1 MAKFKEAGASLKLD
15 CYPGAK
21 RRIPVASV
29 KVVLGLIS
37 LIIWILLFGAGLSI
51 KSKPYRDKLSP
62 PEITSATMV
71 ASAAPVP
78 IAPPPNSIDHDAFMM
93 VIILFTPLNA
103 ALLTI
108 LVGFIGG
115 CASNI
120 TYCQVQ
126 SSHNP
131 QPEDPIAAA
140 RTLFRTENPFV
151 SALRSFLVYLAFIAG
166 VYITTNEPFQNAT
179 PDQYVRFAGM
189 ISFLAFVVGYD
200 PTKFQDLVN
209 LMPRPGS
216 KTG

>member
-1 MAKFKEAGASLKLD
+1 VALAKGA
-15 CYPGAK
+15 
-21 RRIPVASV
+21 
-29 KVVLGLIS
+29 LGSIALIV
-37 LIIWILLFGAGLSI
+37 WILLFAAGLSI
-51 KSKPYRDKLSP
+51 KSKPYRDKLWP
-62 PEITSATMV
+62 PEDTTSATMV
-71 ASAAPVP
+71 ASATAVP
-78 IAPPPNSIDHDAFMM
+78 IMAPPNSIDRNAFMM

-108 LVGFIGG
+108 LAGFIGG

-120 TYCQVQ
+120 TYGRAQ
-126 SSHNP
+126 SSPNR
-131 QPEDPIAAA
+131 QPEDPTAAA
-140 RTLFRTENPFV
+140 RTLFRTENPFA

-166 VYITTNEPFQNAT
+166 VYITTNEPFQNGT

-216 KTG
+216 KAV

>member
-1 MAKFKEAGASLKLD
+1 MAS
-15 CYPGAK
+15 
-21 RRIPVASV
+21 I
-29 KVVLGLIS
+29 KVILGLIS
-37 LIIWILLFGAGLSI
+37 LVIWILLFGAGLSMN
-51 KSKPYRDKLSP
+51 SRPYRDRLSP
-62 PEITSATMV
+62 PEITSATAV
-71 ASAAPVP
+71 ASAAAVP
-78 IAPPPNSIDHDAFMM
+78 IAPISNSIDQVAFIM

-108 LVGFIGG
+108 VAGFIGG

-120 TYCQVQ
+120 TYSQVQ
-126 SSHNP
+126 SAP
-131 QPEDPIAAA
+131 QQEDAKAAA
-140 RTLFRTENPFV
+140 RTLFRTENPFA

-166 VYITTNEPFQNAT
+166 VYITTNEPFQNTT

-216 KTG
+216 KTS